1 MKITYRIDAQDRLTE
16 LSGDWDQFAQ
26 ANGAPELAAA
36 ALRGK
41 PLPALVSGTEMQ
53 SLTAM
58 LLKRAREAGAVE
70 VPFRCDAPDERRF
83 LTMELRRDAE
93 DGVAIETRLVRAEP
107 RPPVALLDARL
118 PRTDEL
124 LVICSWC
131 KCVRLPTQEWVEVEA
146 AVEALGLFQE
156 AQLPQ
161 LSHGICPPCRA
172 RFFGAPTTRPAV

>member
-1 MKITYRIDAQDRLTE
+1 MKITYKVDAQDRLTE
-16 LSGDWDQFAQ
+16 LSGDWDQFAR
-26 ANGAPELAAA
+26 ANGAPQLDAA

-41 PLPALVSGTEMQ
+41 PLPALISGPEMQ

-58 LLKRAREAGAVE
+58 LLKRAREKGAVE

-83 LTMELRRDAE
+83 LTMELRGDE
-93 DGVAIETRLVRAEP
+93 QGGVTIETREVRTES

-118 PRTDEL
+118 PRTGEL
-124 LVICSWC
+124 LIVCSWC
-131 KCVRLPTQEWVEVEA
+131 KKVQLPERDWVEVEA
-146 AVEALGLFQE
+146 AVEALGLFEE

-172 RFFGAPTTRPAV
+172 RFFG